1 MLKRSALALAAWTL
15 LLAPAALAQ
24 ENPAAAESRELQRQV
39 GVLQGALSQQAEQTA
54 ALRKTLT
61 ALTKELGEL
70 SQALSGV
77 ADRSAA
83 PAVAFLAGPPAST
96 DAVGVAKGAVFAPRI
111 AVDSARR
118 HDLITLKVRRM
129 EADGIRPV
137 GEVEL
142 GRDEQAVD
150 LPLDRNGAL
159 YVVDWA
165 AGEGN
170 SFDLMLR
177 DGAGGAES
185 GLPAATVRVKP
196 FQGQGRFLFVGYRV
210 E

>member
-1 MLKRSALALAAWTL
+1 MPKRCAWAATWFILAVVPSARS
-15 LLAPAALAQ
+15 Q
-24 ENPAAAESRELQRQV
+24 EPPVTGEVWELRRQV
-39 GVLQGALSQQAEQTA
+39 GALQSAVDQQAEQATA
-54 ALRKTLT
+54 VRKSL
-61 ALTKELGEL
+61 AAVAKELG
-70 SQALSGV
+70 ALSEALAGLG
-77 ADRSAA
+77 DRSAA
-83 PAVAFLAGPPAST
+83 PAATFLAGPPAST
-96 DAVGVAKGAVFAPRI
+96 DAVGVAKVAVFAPRV
-111 AVDSARR
+111 AVDASRR
-118 HDLITLKVRRM
+118 HDLITLRLRRM
-129 EADGIRPV
+129 EADALRPV
-137 GEVEL
+137 AEVEL

-196 FQGQGRFLFVGYRV
+196 YQGQGRFLFVGYRV